1 MKWGV
6 PWKLISCVILRCSE
20 KNDRKW
26 AILWLKTSWLLGYA
40 FGGPVFT
47 CSEIIATAAKIMLNQ
62 FIVLGTSFLC
72 LWIRMLFLANLSQ
85 ENADSCETI
94 APKYMHSHVHLC

>member
-6 PWKLISCVILRCSE
+6 ACKLISFVILRCSE

-40 FGGPVFT
+40 FGGPMFT
-47 CSEIIATAAKIMLNQ
+47 CNEIIATAAKIIYVEPIYCPRN
-62 FIVLGTSFLC
+62 VLLC
-72 LWIRMLFLANLSQ
+72 LWIRVLIYLRKMQIVVKL
-85 ENADSCETI
+85 
-94 APKYMHSHVHLC
+94 